1 MRDRCDSQK
10 RRFIETLSVQ
20 GTVYHSAQA
29 AGISRQTAYRWRQ
42 DDPDFTEYQQT
53 AHGDPDAP
61 FRLKLRRGVMQDFN
75 VYPKKG
81 KPFIVCIEGYER
93 AGNKFLVYD
102 QTRQISNDGFL
113 NFNYIAAIVP
123 QNLHKRSHYPQVRDS
138 FDFRV
143 YLRSGEQFDI
153 NADFCDTSDPETIIF
168 AFTNT
173 RPSGPD
179 RYDIENLYI
188 APSEVVAIMPP
199 DGLIYRS

>member
-1 MRDRCDSQK
+1 
-10 RRFIETLSVQ
+10 
-20 GTVYHSAQA
+20 
-29 AGISRQTAYRWRQ
+29 
-42 DDPDFTEYQQT
+42 
-53 AHGDPDAP
+53 
-61 FRLKLRRGVMQDFN
+61 MQDFK

-81 KPFIVCIEGYER
+81 KPFTIKIRKYELN
-93 AGNKFLVYD
+93 GNQFVLYD
-102 QTRQISNDGFL
+102 EANNPSDHGFL
-113 NFNYIAAIVP
+113 WFDHIAAIVP
-123 QNLHKRSHYPQVRDS
+123 QNLDKRPHYPQVRDS

-153 NADFCDTSDPETIIF
+153 NADFCDTSDPETIRF

-199 DGLIYRS
+199 DGLIYRA